1 MFNFAKI
8 TLVKQREAK
17 DNFVGIRKSASDKGF
32 EFCLPNGFD
41 DFPDGDFDQ
50 IKDLFFRM
58 YRTFNKFERDNRNS
72 DRFNLNKPEYQEQ
85 QDQTTLSSG
94 GVTFKTD
101 EGESC
106 VIYSKIK
113 MIEKILSAYDDLS
126 LHSIQRKIS
135 RSDKIDYSQIY
146 KYLDRAI
153 YLVEDDIIH
162 IETMDL
168 PRPLLRYEST
178 DLIDL
183 YCFILDEIIQ
193 QLEEDAPDNVKSRS
207 QDIKFFAQRFKE
219 NYLTSNQSIFDK
231 DTYEE
236 TINILKETLDH
247 IDNCTYYKDAD
258 YWQLYEAIETFL
270 YGELNPQ
277 QQEGEYW
284 GIKGFSFVWE
294 DMCHTY
300 FFRQS
305 QYFRHTQERSITYSP
320 NDWNVCYADTDIS
333 LKGYQNPKRTI
344 EEKNRVGNYSTPGRN
359 TTKDDRT
366 WIYCTKSDKPYP
378 DDSGYFWWS
387 ELLCIEFNSGF
398 GTFLYNY
405 PEKSDFFNRNQKNAL
420 RRFPRPDLVL
430 QSSDRKK
437 LRIIDFKDVPIKFFE
452 RNQQKPFEETEE
464 KYRIDVIKQL
474 TYELALQQNHLV
486 RQNWFLIPCY
496 ITNLSIEFL
505 DSQLDIKGI
514 QVRQANFAKIQTVY
528 LGENL

>member
-1 MFNFAKI
+1 
-8 TLVKQREAK
+8 
-17 DNFVGIRKSASDKGF
+17 
-32 EFCLPNGFD
+32 
-41 DFPDGDFDQ
+41 
-50 IKDLFFRM
+50 
-58 YRTFNKFERDNRNS
+58 
-72 DRFNLNKPEYQEQ
+72 
-85 QDQTTLSSG
+85 
-94 GVTFKTD
+94 
-101 EGESC
+101 
-106 VIYSKIK
+106 

-153 YLVEDDIIH
+153 YLEDDIIH

-183 YCFILDEIIQ
+183 YCLILDEIIQ

-247 IDNCTYYKDAD
+247 IDNFTYYKDAD

-284 GIKGFSFVWE
+284 GIKGFSYVWE

-305 QYFRHTQERSITYSP
+305 PDFRYSQERNITYNYNS
-320 NDWNVCYADTDIS
+320 WNICYADTDIS
-333 LKGYQNPKRTI
+333 LKGYQNPKRLI
-344 EEKNRVGNYSTPGRN
+344 EDKNRVGNYCTPGRN
-359 TTKDDRT
+359 TTKDDTT

-378 DDSGYFWWS
+378 DNSGYFWWS
-387 ELLCIEFNSGF
+387 ELLSIEFNSGL
-398 GTFLYNY
+398 GMFLYNE
-405 PEKSDFFNRNQKNAL
+405 PEKSNFFNRNQKNAL

-430 QSSDRKK
+430 QSPDRKK
-437 LRIIDFKDVPIKFFE
+437 LRIID
-452 RNQQKPFEETEE
+452 
-464 KYRIDVIKQL
+464 
-474 TYELALQQNHLV
+474 
-486 RQNWFLIPCY
+486 
-496 ITNLSIEFL
+496 
-505 DSQLDIKGI
+505 
-514 QVRQANFAKIQTVY
+514 
-528 LGENL
+528 

>member
-153 YLVEDDIIH
+153 YLEDDIIH

-183 YCFILDEIIQ
+183 YCLILDEIIQ

-207 QDIKFFAQRFKE
+207 QDIKF
-219 NYLTSNQSIFDK
+219 
-231 DTYEE
+231 
-236 TINILKETLDH
+236 
-247 IDNCTYYKDAD
+247 
-258 YWQLYEAIETFL
+258 
-270 YGELNPQ
+270 
-277 QQEGEYW
+277 
-284 GIKGFSFVWE
+284 
-294 DMCHTY
+294 
-300 FFRQS
+300 
-305 QYFRHTQERSITYSP
+305 
-320 NDWNVCYADTDIS
+320 
-333 LKGYQNPKRTI
+333 
-344 EEKNRVGNYSTPGRN
+344 
-359 TTKDDRT
+359 
-366 WIYCTKSDKPYP
+366 
-378 DDSGYFWWS
+378 
-387 ELLCIEFNSGF
+387 
-398 GTFLYNY
+398 
-405 PEKSDFFNRNQKNAL
+405 
-420 RRFPRPDLVL
+420 
-430 QSSDRKK
+430 
-437 LRIIDFKDVPIKFFE
+437 
-452 RNQQKPFEETEE
+452 
-464 KYRIDVIKQL
+464 
-474 TYELALQQNHLV
+474 
-486 RQNWFLIPCY
+486 
-496 ITNLSIEFL
+496 
-505 DSQLDIKGI
+505 
-514 QVRQANFAKIQTVY
+514 
-528 LGENL
+528 